1 MKHLNFIE
9 FIDYI
14 VKTQQVFHSI
24 LEGNEAQ
31 TRWLLIDPVLLTG
44 LGYSREDIIVE
55 YNLENK
61 NADRYNRLD
70 YSILINNKPK
80 LLIEAKSLGINL
92 YEKYAQLE
100 EYFMT
105 VLGRYSFEKG
115 ELIGV
120 LTDGDK
126 YLFYTNSLNE
136 NRMDKRPFYTIQLS
150 VSEDFEKQKL
160 LTFHKNNIV
169 KQKLIKSDEEY
180 ELGVSYRIDMIDSVL
195 NYFESQGIEVKIN
208 RVYFRGRMKDIKS
221 LRTLYREV
229 IKWVDVQN
237 PGLLYM
243 LASNED
249 FENNG
254 KLSSPKFSLS
264 HINSTEIVYK
274 TNQGDIYIT
283 IPTSRTA
290 LIDRIVYLAKESNF
304 GVQNLLLTFE
314 RK

>member
-1 MKHLNFIE
+1 MKHLNFID
-9 FIDYI
+9 FVDNL

-31 TRWLLIDPVLLTG
+31 TRWLLIDPMLLQG

-61 NADRYNRLD
+61 NADRYNKLD
-70 YSILINNKPK
+70 YSVLIGNKPK
-80 LLIEAKSLGINL
+80 LLVEAKSLGINL

-105 VLGRYSFEKG
+105 VLGRYSFEKS

-160 LTFHKNNIV
+160 
-169 KQKLIKSDEEY
+169 
-180 ELGVSYRIDMIDSVL
+180 
-195 NYFESQGIEVKIN
+195 
-208 RVYFRGRMKDIKS
+208 
-221 LRTLYREV
+221 
-229 IKWVDVQN
+229 
-237 PGLLYM
+237 
-243 LASNED
+243 
-249 FENNG
+249 
-254 KLSSPKFSLS
+254 
-264 HINSTEIVYK
+264 
-274 TNQGDIYIT
+274 
-283 IPTSRTA
+283 
-290 LIDRIVYLAKESNF
+290 
-304 GVQNLLLTFE
+304 
-314 RK
+314 